1 MDTLKEVYMTA
12 LRERMLEEL
21 RLRNFTPRTIRTYTA
36 TVADFAR
43 HFHQSPD
50 KLGPEHVRI
59 YQLYLLNER
68 KLAWHS
74 IQVHVS
80 ALRFLYVRTLKQ
92 RWFDTEV
99 TKPKIRRKLPVVW
112 SREEVAALLDITKNL
127 KHRALLGLLYGA
139 GLRIQEALD
148 LKVTDIDSKRMIIN
162 IREGKG
168 GHPRQVML
176 SSKLL
181 EWLRAYW
188 NQHKPKDWL
197 FPGRRSDRPMYA
209 SAVNAFCHQLRKKL
223 GMGKPLSAHVMRH
236 SFASHLLDSGTD
248 LRTIQLLLGH
258 CDLETTARYL
268 HVSQNRL
275 HSTVSPLDEL
285 PAREA
290 EAKKK

>member
-43 HFHQSPD
+43 YFHQSPD

-74 IQVHVS
+74 IQVRVS

-112 SREEVAALLDITKNL
+112 SREEVAALLD
-127 KHRALLGLLYGA
+127 
-139 GLRIQEALD
+139 
-148 LKVTDIDSKRMIIN
+148 
-162 IREGKG
+162 
-168 GHPRQVML
+168 
-176 SSKLL
+176 
-181 EWLRAYW
+181 
-188 NQHKPKDWL
+188 
-197 FPGRRSDRPMYA
+197 
-209 SAVNAFCHQLRKKL
+209 
-223 GMGKPLSAHVMRH
+223 
-236 SFASHLLDSGTD
+236 
-248 LRTIQLLLGH
+248 
-258 CDLETTARYL
+258 
-268 HVSQNRL
+268 RL
-275 HSTVSPLDEL
+275 HPKISSFGRLARPGAQWYRQEGPCFARRPPEL
-285 PAREA
+285 G
-290 EAKKK
+290 

>member
-1 MDTLKEVYMTA
+1 M
-12 LRERMLEEL
+12 
-21 RLRNFTPRTIRTYTA
+21 
-36 TVADFAR
+36 
-43 HFHQSPD
+43 
-50 KLGPEHVRI
+50 
-59 YQLYLLNER
+59 
-68 KLAWHS
+68 
-74 IQVHVS
+74 
-80 ALRFLYVRTLKQ
+80 
-92 RWFDTEV
+92 
-99 TKPKIRRKLPVVW
+99 RRKLPVVW

-176 SSKLL
+176 SPKLL

-188 NQHKPKDWL
+188 NQRKPKDWL
-197 FPGRRSDRPMYA
+197 FPGMRSDRPMYA

-223 GMGKPLSAHVMRH
+223 GIGKRLSAHVMRH

-268 HVSQNRL
+268 HVSEHRL
-275 HSTVSPLDEL
+275 HSTVSPLDAL

>member
-1 MDTLKEVYMTA
+1 MTA

-21 RLRNFTPRTIRTYTA
+21 RLRNFTPRTIRSYTA

-50 KLGPEHVRI
+50 KLGPEHVGI

-74 IQVHVS
+74 LQVHVS
-80 ALRFLYVRTLKQ
+80 ALRFLYVRTLQQ

-112 SREEVAALLDITKNL
+112 SREEVAALLDITKKL
-127 KHRALLGLLYGA
+127 KPRALLGLLYGA

-148 LKVTDIDSKRMIIN
+148 LKVTDIDRKRMIIN

-168 GHPRQVML
+168 GRPRQGML

-181 EWLRAYW
+181 EWLPAYW
-188 NQHKPKDWL
+188 NPHQPKDWL

-209 SAVNAFCHQLRKKL
+209 SAVNPFCPQLRKQL
-223 GMGKPLSAHVMRH
+223 GMGKPLSAHLMRH

-248 LRTIQLLLGH
+248 LRTLQLLLGH

-268 HVSQNRL
+268 PVSQNRL
-275 HSTVSPLDEL
+275 HSTVSPLEEL

>member
-1 MDTLKEVYMTA
+1 MDALKEVFMTA

-21 RLRNFTPRTIRTYTA
+21 RLRNFTPRTIRFYTA

-43 HFHQSPD
+43 YFHKSPD

-68 KLAWHS
+68 KLAWQT
-74 IQVHVS
+74 IQGRVS

-112 SREEVAALLDITKNL
+112 SREEVAALLAITRNV
-127 KHRALLGLLYGA
+127 KHRAMLGILYGA
-139 GLRIQEALD
+139 GLRIQETLD

-162 IREGKG
+162 VREGKG
-168 GHPRQVML
+168 GYPRQLML
-176 SSKLL
+176 SPKLL

-188 NQHKPKDWL
+188 NRHKPQDWL
-197 FPGRRSDRPMYA
+197 FPGMRPDRPMSA
-209 SAVNAFCHQLRKKL
+209 TAVNAFCHYLRKKL
-223 GMGKPLSAHVMRH
+223 GIAKQLSAHVMRH

-258 CDLETTARYL
+258 RDLETTARYL
-268 HVSQNRL
+268 HVSERRL

-285 PAREA
+285 PAREG
-290 EAKKK
+290 EPKKR

>member
-1 MDTLKEVYMTA
+1 MTA

-36 TVADFAR
+36 TVADIAR

-223 GMGKPLSAHVMRH
+223 GMGKAPFRPRDAAFLCLSPARQRNRSAHH
-236 SFASHLLDSGTD
+236 SAAART
-248 LRTIQLLLGH
+248 LRPGDDRALPPCLPEPAALH
-258 CDLETTARYL
+258 RKSAR
-268 HVSQNRL
+268 
-275 HSTVSPLDEL
+275 
-285 PAREA
+285 
-290 EAKKK
+290 